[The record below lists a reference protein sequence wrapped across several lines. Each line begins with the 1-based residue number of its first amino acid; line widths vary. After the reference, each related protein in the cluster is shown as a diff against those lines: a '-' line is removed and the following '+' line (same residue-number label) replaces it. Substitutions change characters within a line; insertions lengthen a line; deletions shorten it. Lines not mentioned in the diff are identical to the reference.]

1 MEIYSYHID
10 GDHLTLDGVCEEWF
24 EILWTRRFF
33 RGDDFTITLPPTSKN
48 IELFSEGKVIELAK
62 VNPLTGASEHAGII
76 TSTEITSGEKAVLT
90 VSGQN
95 FVGLLDRRILSEYEH
110 DDTAMMVFRK
120 NAGDLANAKRQFAA
134 TTFDMATDTANYNTT
149 RMLFKPLAEYAASL
163 AANVG
168 WGLQSRITHDKSG
181 IYIVISGRNRVDR
194 SISQT
199 DVKRV
204 IFSDEYDT
212 ASDFERRYSDSGAV
226 TGVVVG
232 SKKQHNDTSHIDID
246 KYTDYFGDAQ
256 SYGRIEEFQSIT
268 PVTKIEIRGK
278 GDEWTVLD
286 EQETFLAAG
295 ELAAGCYVTATDYF
309 GASIVIHGSWEEK
322 FAVGDVVT
330 IQNTAWNVSTDRQV
344 TEIREYWGAGS
355 VTVTATLGEPQKTL
369 AEILKK
375 G

>member
-10 GDHLTLDGVCEEWF
+10 GDYLVLDGICEEWF

-33 RGDDFTITLPPTSKN
+33 KGDDFTITLPPTSKN

-62 VNPLTGASEHAGII
+62 VNPLTGTSEHAGII

-95 FVGLLDRRILSEYEH
+95 FVGLLDRRILSECEY
-110 DDTAMMVFRK
+110 DDTAMTVFRK
-120 NAGDLANAKRQFAA
+120 NAGDLANAKRRFAA
-134 TTFDMATDTANYNTT
+134 TTFDAESDTANYNVT
-149 RMLFKPLAEYAASL
+149 RMLFKSLAEYAASL

-168 WGLQSRITHDKSG
+168 WGLKSRIAHDKSG
-181 IYIVISGRNRVDR
+181 VHIVIGGRNRVDR

-212 ASDFERRYSDSGAV
+212 ASDFERRHSDSGAV

-232 SKKQHNDTSHIDID
+232 SKLQHNDNTHVDIEQ
-246 KYTDYFGDAQ
+246 YTDYFGDTQ
-256 SYGRIEEFQSIT
+256 SYDRIEKYQSIT
-268 PVTKIEIRGK
+268 PVTKTEMRGK
-278 GDEWTVLD
+278 VEWTVLD
-286 EQETFLAAG
+286 DWETYLAAKN
-295 ELAAGCYVTATDYF
+295 LAETCYISATDYF
-309 GASIVIHGSWEEK
+309 GAEITIKGDWEQIFE
-322 FAVGDVVT
+322 VGDIVT
-330 IQNTAWNVSTDRQV
+330 VQNTAWGAVANKQV
-344 TEIREYWGAGS
+344 TEISEYWGADN
-355 VTVTATLGEPQKTL
+355 VTVTATLGDPPKTL

>member
-10 GDHLTLDGVCEEWF
+10 GDYLTLDGVCDKWF

-33 RGDDFTITLPPTSKN
+33 KGDDFTITLPPTARN

-62 VNPLTGASEHAGII
+62 VNPLTGTSEHAGII

-95 FVGLLDRRILSEYEH
+95 FVGLLDRRILSECEYN
-110 DDTAMMVFRK
+110 DTAMTVFRK
-120 NAGDLANAKRQFAA
+120 NAGDLANAKRRFAA
-134 TTFDMATDTANYNTT
+134 TTFDAESDTANYNAT
-149 RMLFKPLAEYAASL
+149 RMLFKTLTEYAATL

-168 WGLQSRITHDKSG
+168 WGLQSRIAHDKSG
-181 IYIVISGRNRVDR
+181 VHIVIGGRNRVDR

-212 ASDFERRYSDSGAV
+212 AADFERQHSDSGAV

-232 SKKQHNDTSHIDID
+232 SKLQHNDTTHIDVEQ
-246 KYTDYFGDAQ
+246 YTDYFGDAQ
-256 SYGRIEEFQSIT
+256 SYDRIEKYQSIT
-268 PVTKIEIRGK
+268 PVTKTEMRGK
-278 GDEWTVLD
+278 VEWTVLD
-286 EQETFLAAG
+286 DWNTFLAAD
-295 ELAAGCYVTATDYF
+295 ELAATCYVSSTDCF
-309 GASIVIHGSWEEK
+309 GA
-322 FAVGDVVT
+322 DVVIQDGWESKFNIGDIVT
-330 IQNTAWNVSTDRQV
+330 VQNTAWNMTTNKQVS
-344 TEIREYWGAGS
+344 EIQEYWGADS

-369 AEILKK
+369 TEILKK

>member
-10 GDHLTLDGVCEEWF
+10 GDYLVLDGVCEEWF

-33 RGDDFTITLPPTSKN
+33 KGDDFTITLPPTARN

-95 FVGLLDRRILSEYEH
+95 FVGLLDRRILSECEY
-110 DDTAMMVFRK
+110 DDTAMTVFRK
-120 NAGDLANAKRQFAA
+120 NAGDLANAKRRFAA
-134 TTFDMATDTANYNTT
+134 TTFDMTTDTANYNVT
-149 RMLFKPLAEYAASL
+149 RMLFKTLTEYAATL

-168 WGLQSRITHDKSG
+168 WGLQSRIAHDKSG
-181 IYIVISGRNRVDR
+181 VHIVIGGRNRVDR

-204 IFSDEYDT
+204 IFSNEYDT
-212 ASDFERRYSDSGAV
+212 ASDFERQHSDSGAV

-232 SKKQHNDTSHIDID
+232 SKLQHNDNTHVDIEQ
-246 KYTDYFGDAQ
+246 YTDYFGDTQ
-256 SYGRIEEFQSIT
+256 SYERIEKYQSIT
-268 PVTKIEIRGK
+268 PVTKTEMRGK
-278 GDEWTVLD
+278 VEWTVLD
-286 EQETFLAAG
+286 DWETYLAAKN
-295 ELAAGCYVTATDYF
+295 LAETCYISATDYF
-309 GASIVIHGSWEEK
+309 GAEIIIKGDWEQIFE
-322 FAVGDVVT
+322 VGDIVT
-330 IQNTAWNVSTDRQV
+330 VQNTAWNTVANKQV
-344 TEIREYWGAGS
+344 TEIREYWGADDI
-355 VTVTATLGEPQKTL
+355 TVTATLGEPQKTL

>member
-10 GDHLTLDGVCEEWF
+10 GDYLVLDGVCDKWF

-33 RGDDFTITLPPTSKN
+33 KGDDFTITLPPTSKN

-95 FVGLLDRRILSEYEH
+95 FVGLLDRRILSECEY
-110 DDTAMMVFRK
+110 DDTAMTVFRK
-120 NAGDLANAKRQFAA
+120 NAGDLANAKRRFAA
-134 TTFDMATDTANYNTT
+134 TTFDMATDTANYNAT
-149 RMLFKPLAEYAASL
+149 RMLFKSLAEYAASL
-163 AANVG
+163 AENVG

-181 IYIVISGRNRVDR
+181 VHIVIGGRNRVDR

-204 IFSDEYDT
+204 IFSNEYDT
-212 ASDFERRYSDSGAV
+212 ASDFERQHSDSGAV

-232 SKKQHNDTSHIDID
+232 SKLQHNDNTHVDIEQ
-246 KYTDYFGDAQ
+246 YTDYFGDTQ
-256 SYGRIEEFQSIT
+256 SYDRIEKYQSIT
-268 PVTKIEIRGK
+268 PVTKKVWRDKI
-278 GDEWTVLD
+278 EWTVLD
-286 EQETFLAAG
+286 DWETYLAAKN
-295 ELAAGCYVTATDYF
+295 LAETCYISATDYF
-309 GASIVIHGSWEEK
+309 GAEIIIKGDWEQIFE
-322 FAVGDVVT
+322 VGDIVT
-330 IQNTAWNVSTDRQV
+330 VQNTAWGAVANKQV
-344 TEIREYWGAGS
+344 TEIREYWGSDS

>member
-10 GDHLTLDGVCEEWF
+10 GDHLTLDGICEKWF
-24 EILWTRRFF
+24 EILWTRRFGK
-33 RGDDFTITLPPTSKN
+33 GDDFTITLPPTARN

-95 FVGLLDRRILSEYEH
+95 FVGLLDRRILSECEY
-110 DDTAMMVFRK
+110 DDTAMTVVRK
-120 NAGDLANAKRQFAA
+120 NAGDLANAKRRFAA
-134 TTFDMATDTANYNTT
+134 TTFDVATDTANYNAT
-149 RMLFKPLAEYAASL
+149 RMLFKSLAEYAASL

-168 WGLQSRITHDKSG
+168 WGLQSRIAHDKSG
-181 IYIVISGRNRVDR
+181 VHIVIGGRNRVDR

-204 IFSDEYDT
+204 IFSNEYDT
-212 ASDFERRYSDSGAV
+212 AADFERQHSDSGAV

-232 SKKQHNDTSHIDID
+232 SKLQHNDNTHVDIEQ
-246 KYTDYFGDAQ
+246 YTDYFGDTQ
-256 SYGRIEEFQSIT
+256 SYDRIEKYQSIT
-268 PVTKIEIRGK
+268 PVTKTEMRGK
-278 GDEWTVLD
+278 VEWTVLD
-286 EQETFLAAG
+286 DWETYLAAKN
-295 ELAAGCYVTATDYF
+295 LAETCYISATDYF
-309 GASIVIHGSWEEK
+309 GAEIIIKGDWEQI
-322 FAVGDVVT
+322 FDVGDIVT
-330 IQNTAWNVSTDRQV
+330 VQNTAWGAVANKQV
-344 TEIREYWGAGS
+344 TEIREYWGADDI
-355 VTVTATLGEPQKTL
+355 TVTATLGEPQKTL

>member
-10 GDHLTLDGVCEEWF
+10 GDYLTLDGVCDKWF

-33 RGDDFTITLPPTSKN
+33 KGDDFTITLPPTAKN

-95 FVGLLDRRILSEYEH
+95 FVGLLDRRILSECEY
-110 DDTAMMVFRK
+110 DDTAMTVFRK
-120 NAGDLANAKRQFAA
+120 NAGDLANAKRRFTA
-134 TTFDMATDTANYNTT
+134 TTFDMATDTANYNAT
-149 RMLFKPLAEYAASL
+149 RMLFKSLAEYAASL

-168 WGLQSRITHDKSG
+168 WGLQSRIAHDKSG
-181 IYIVISGRNRVDR
+181 VHIVIGGRNRVDR

-212 ASDFERRYSDSGAV
+212 ASDFERQHIESGAV
-226 TGVVVG
+226 TGIVVG
-232 SKKQHNDTSHIDID
+232 SKEQYNEKSHIDIA
-246 KYTDYFGDAQ
+246 KYTAFFGDAQ
-256 SYGRIEEFQSIT
+256 SYDRIENYKSVS
-268 PVTKIEIRGK
+268 PVTQIEIRGI
-278 GDEWTVLD
+278 GTQWTIIDEA
-286 EQETFLAAG
+286 QTFLAAA
-295 ELAAGCYVTATDYF
+295 EIADASYVPMTDYF
-309 GASIVIHGSWEEK
+309 GAEITIKNDWEQIFE
-322 FAVGDVVT
+322 VGDIVT
-330 IQNTAWNVSTDRQV
+330 VQNTAWNMTTNKQVS
-344 TEIREYWGAGS
+344 EIQEYWGADN

>member
-10 GDHLTLDGVCEEWF
+10 GDYLVLDGVCDKWF

-33 RGDDFTITLPPTSKN
+33 KGDDFTITLPPTARN

-62 VNPLTGASEHAGII
+62 VNPLTGTSEHAGII

-95 FVGLLDRRILSEYEH
+95 FVGLLDRRILSECEY
-110 DDTAMMVFRK
+110 DDTAMTVFRK
-120 NAGDLANAKRQFAA
+120 NAGDLANAKRRFAA
-134 TTFDMATDTANYNTT
+134 TTFDMATDTANYNATI
-149 RMLFKPLAEYAASL
+149 MLFKSLAEYAASL

-168 WGLQSRITHDKSG
+168 WGLQSRIAHDKSG
-181 IYIVISGRNRVDR
+181 VHIVIGGRNRVDR

-204 IFSDEYDT
+204 IFSNEYDT
-212 ASDFERRYSDSGAV
+212 ASDFERQHSDSGAV

-232 SKKQHNDTSHIDID
+232 SKLQHNDNTHVDIEQ
-246 KYTDYFGDAQ
+246 YTDYFGDTQ
-256 SYGRIEEFQSIT
+256 SYDRIEKYQSIT
-268 PVTKIEIRGK
+268 PVTKTEMRGK
-278 GDEWTVLD
+278 VEWTVLD
-286 EQETFLAAG
+286 DWETYLAAKN
-295 ELAAGCYVTATDYF
+295 LAETCYISATDYF
-309 GASIVIHGSWEEK
+309 GAEIIIKGDWEQIFE
-322 FAVGDVVT
+322 VGDIVT
-330 IQNTAWNVSTDRQV
+330 VQNTAWGAVANKQV
-344 TEIREYWGAGS
+344 TEIREYWGADDI
-355 VTVTATLGEPQKTL
+355 TVTATLGEPQKTL